1 MSACDALRQM
11 GLRYRGVDKSG
22 HRAVQHTKVSL
33 ALGPSQRIVVHA
45 SAAACIGI
53 VPRVQ
58 WLRSVAAFLILAFG
72 LLVSVE
78 EADARLVGGAGIVN
92 DELAIGLSEPADVA
106 PQEGAFQCTAPPAY
120 PAGSLGGL
128 FSRPGLLGGFAAG
141 FLGAG
146 VLGLLFGHGL
156 IGELSG
162 LPSILGLIFQFVLL
176 LAFGCLIWA
185 WWRADKTATVAEL
198 SPRQLA
204 DAYGRDREAPL
215 PELGADAKRK
225 PDGDGNPLHIER
237 SCRFNWSVCFQP

>member
-1 MSACDALRQM
+1 M
-11 GLRYRGVDKSG
+11 
-22 HRAVQHTKVSL
+22 HE
-33 ALGPSQRIVVHA
+33 

-58 WLRSVAAFLILAFG
+58 WLRRVATFLILAFG

-78 EADARLVGGAGIVN
+78 EANARLVGAAGIVN
-92 DELAIGLSEPADVA
+92 DERAHGLSEPADAA
-106 PQEGAFQCTAPPAY
+106 PQEGVFQCTAPPAY

-146 VLGLLFGHGL
+146 VLGVLFGHGL
-156 IGELSG
+156 VGELSG

-185 WWRADKTATVAEL
+185 WWRAYKTAAVAEL

-225 PDGDGNPLHIER
+225 STGDGKNPFAHRAQL
-237 SCRFNWSVCFQP
+237 PL